1 MPYLN
6 VDSLKQMVR
15 QKAEQK
21 GLGFLWPLIDY
32 IVTNESNWNPS
43 IQSGVTGPGGRENS
57 WGLFQNL
64 IDGGLGA
71 NYTPEQL
78 QDPEINAEIALEHI
92 RKQLEAG
99 VPLQQAVD
107 DWTVTHG
114 IDVAQLVQGG
124 ADMVQETTGMI
135 PPEIDKVLE
144 DIWNR
149 QVQMQLELLKKGA
162 QGWHPPLVAPTTP
175 PTPPLTDEEL
185 LERAEALVAGEQY
198 TKENWKLYKLQFY
211 GMEPQLPEDTDEWN
225 RALDELKYKV
235 EVEGW
240 SVEKAASEFANRIQ
254 AATVGGTLA
263 QTAEQIRTSQMMR
276 RMPAPNVPGGYQPI
290 DPAQFTKYG
299 MTAPQPVPVQPA
311 TFPDP
316 WSEIQRGMETVGPTA
331 LPEMEYPPFPGAGG
345 GAESAI
351 IQAYNAITGGGA
363 PTPAAQGMGPT
374 PDIQT
379 RGMAPPAQGM
389 GLTPDL
395 LTRGMAPPAQGLPS
409 RWQPGMTSPPPMP
422 WELWEELY
430 GGR

>member
-6 VDSLKQMVR
+6 MESLKQMVR

-32 IVTNESNWNPS
+32 IVNRESSWNPS
-43 IQSGVTGPGGRENS
+43 VQSSARDPGTGQRENS
-57 WGLFQNL
+57 WGLFQCL
-64 IDGGLGA
+64 IDSSMGPGLGA

-114 IDVAQLVQGG
+114 IDVTKLVQGG
-124 ADMVQETTGMI
+124 AGMVQETTGMI
-135 PPEIDKVLE
+135 PPEMDRVLE

-149 QVQMQLELLKKGA
+149 QVQMQVEALQAGRYVQRE
-162 QGWHPPLVAPTTP
+162 V
-175 PTPPLTDEEL
+175 LTDEEL
-185 LERAEALVAGEQY
+185 LERAETLVAGEHY
-198 TKENWKLYKLQFY
+198 TKENWKLAQLPMY
-211 GMEPQLPEDTDEWN
+211 GMQPQLPEDTDEWN
-225 RALDELKYKV
+225 RALEELNYQV
-235 EVEGW
+235 EVKGW
-240 SVEKAASEFANRIQ
+240 PVEKAAAEFANRIS

-263 QTAEQIRTSQMMR
+263 QTAEQIRTSQMQR

-331 LPEMEYPPFPGAGG
+331 LPEMEYPPFPGGGAAGAGG

-374 PDIQT
+374 PDIL
-379 RGMAPPAQGM
+379 AQGM
-389 GLTPDL
+389 VAPPPGPTPDV
-395 LTRGMAPPAQGLPS
+395 LTRGMAPPVQGLPS
-409 RWQPGMTSPPPMP
+409 QWQPGMTSPPPMP